1 MMDYGT
7 LRGFFALLILALFI
21 IIVVWS
27 YSKKRK
33 ASFDDVAN
41 SIFEEDLVLKEQ
53 TAKENKIR
61 HLETDSKQE
70 TNNNV

>member
-1 MMDYGT
+1 MDYGT

-33 ASFDDVAN
+33 SSFDEVAN
-41 SIFEEDLVLKEQ
+41 SIFEEDNAAQADKQQNKES
-53 TAKENKIR
+53 
-61 HLETDSKQE
+61 HLDKDSKQE

>member
-1 MMDYGT
+1 MDYGT
-7 LRGFFALLILALFI
+7 LRGLIALLILALFI

-33 ASFDDVAN
+33 ESFDDIAN
-41 SIFEEDLVLKEQ
+41 SIFEEDKNTKVTKQ
-53 TAKENKIR
+53 S
-61 HLETDSKQE
+61 HLDKDSKQE

>member
-1 MMDYGT
+1 MDYGT

-33 ASFDDVAN
+33 NSFDEIAN
-41 SIFEEDLVLKEQ
+41 SIFEENDLPTEDKTRLH
-53 TAKENKIR
+53 NK
-61 HLETDSKQE
+61 DSKQE

>member
-1 MMDYGT
+1 MDYGT

-41 SIFEEDLVLKEQ
+41 SIFEEDELIKQNE
-53 TAKENKIR
+53 KR
-61 HLETDSKQE
+61 HLDTDSKQE

>member
-1 MMDYGT
+1 MDYGT
-7 LRGFFALLILALFI
+7 LRGAFALLILALFI

-33 ASFDDVAN
+33 ADFEDVAN
-41 SIFEEDLVLKEQ
+41 SIFEDDMNNSIEES
-53 TAKENKIR
+53 N
-61 HLETDSKQE
+61 KQE

>member
-7 LRGFFALLILALFI
+7 LRGLIALLILALFI
-21 IIVVWS
+21 VIVVWS

-33 ASFDDVAN
+33 SAFDEAAN
-41 SIFEEDLVLKEQ
+41 SIFEETSETEISD
-53 TAKENKIR
+53 TNKNN
-61 HLETDSKQE
+61 KQE

>member
-7 LRGFFALLILALFI
+7 LRGLVALLILALFV

-33 ASFDDVAN
+33 DSFDKVAN
-41 SIFEEDLVLKEQ
+41 SIFEEDELTKQ
-53 TAKENKIR
+53 HKQS
-61 HLETDSKQE
+61 HLEKDSKQE
-70 TNNNV
+70 RK

>member
-7 LRGFFALLILALFI
+7 LRGLVALLILTLFV

-33 ASFDDVAN
+33 DSFDEVAN
-41 SIFEEDLVLKEQ
+41 SIFEKDELTKQ
-53 TAKENKIR
+53 HKQS
-61 HLETDSKQE
+61 HLEKDSKQE
-70 TNNNV
+70 RK

>member
-1 MMDYGT
+1 MDYGT

-33 ASFDDVAN
+33 SSFDEVAN
-41 SIFEEDLVLKEQ
+41 SIFEEDQALKKQ
-53 TAKENKIR
+53 AAKKDKES
-61 HLETDSKQE
+61 HLDKDNKQE

>member
-1 MMDYGT
+1 MDYGT
-7 LRGFFALLILALFI
+7 LRGLVALLILALFI

-33 ASFDDVAN
+33 SSFDDIAN
-41 SIFEEDLVLKEQ
+41 SIFEED
-53 TAKENKIR
+53 KINTEDKKR
-61 HLETDSKQE
+61 HLDKDSEQE

>member
-1 MMDYGT
+1 MDYGT
-7 LRGFFALLILALFI
+7 LRGLFALLILTLFI

-33 ASFDDVAN
+33 SSFDEAAN
-41 SIFEEDLVLKEQ
+41 SIFDESTDQDK
-53 TAKENKIR
+53 TIKI
-61 HLETDSKQE
+61 SKQE

>member
-1 MMDYGT
+1 MDYGT

-41 SIFEEDLVLKEQ
+41 SIFEEDDVLKGKATKQ
-53 TAKENKIR
+53 NKNS
-61 HLETDSKQE
+61 HLNTDSKQE
-70 TNNNV
+70 TNNV

>member
-1 MMDYGT
+1 MTMDYGT
-7 LRGFFALLILALFI
+7 LRGLIALLIFALFI

-33 ASFDDVAN
+33 VSFDDAAN
-41 SIFEEDLVLKEQ
+41 SIFDEDK
-53 TAKENKIR
+53 NKNDK
-61 HLETDSKQE
+61 TNQQE